1 MRCNIAKR
9 FTDTNKYKK
18 PFIRGLL
25 GAYKILWDY
34 LYHSCDHAGI
44 WIVDFEIAQI
54 YVGNDMPINEADALK
69 YFNVDEIRI
78 LVISDGKKW
87 FIIPF
92 IQFQYGELNPA
103 NRAHKSVLD
112 ILKNNS
118 IKPLIY
124 TLQGC
129 KDMDMDMDMDK
140 VKERKKEKKNY
151 KIELPPKLDTPEFK
165 KTWDAWVQFRIE
177 KKAKL
182 TPSTIKVQLKK
193 LSKLPV
199 ETTILMINQSIEQGW
214 QGIFPLRETKADDK
228 DDFMKKVMKD
238 VADRD
243 SREGKGIMAEID
255 TGGNIAPDENLF

>member
-1 MRCNIAKR
+1 MAKR

-25 GAYKILWDY
+25 GAYKIFWDY

-69 YFNVDEIRI
+69 YFNIDEIRI
-78 LVISDGKKW
+78 LVIADGKKW

-103 NRAHKSVLD
+103 NRAHKSVLV
-112 ILKNNS
+112 ILSNNN

-129 KDMDMDMDMDK
+129 KDKDKDKDKDMVKDK
-140 VKERKKEKKNY
+140 VKVTEGLSEYTIEQVNNEFFKQGLTDADAEKFFNHY
-151 KIELPPKLDTPEFK
+151 KSQG
-165 KTWDAWVQFRIE
+165 W
-177 KKAKL
+177 
-182 TPSTIKVQLKK
+182 LKGNG
-193 LSKLPV
+193 LPV
-199 ETTILMINQSIEQGW
+199 LDLAAQVTNWRLNPKQYEVKE
-214 QGIFPLRETKADDK
+214 DDK
-228 DDFMKKVMKD
+228 QAILRKACEYDD
-238 VADRD
+238 ARD
-243 SREGKGIMAEID
+243 KREGTGIMASVNPSGIV
-255 TGGNIAPDENLF
+255 APDENLF